1 MRHRDPYAGK
11 IGEARRPLYTV
22 RGEVYG
28 RVMDTKLTTSF
39 LWSARLIG
47 IAILSFLLALGP
59 LSIAYAEEDSG
70 EPVAEEDSGEPVAE
84 EDSGEPVAEED
95 SGEPV
100 AEEPASEPAAEEP
113 ASEPAAEEPA
123 SEPAAEEPASEP
135 AAEEPASGPA
145 PSYVPPPEALEGLG
159 GWAVVDPNTGNVHG
173 VIVSNFTSME
183 QWEAAAERLSQSTNS
198 YMGCPAPCVMRFQT
212 RATPDGNVA
221 GYHGTQTRV
230 DSNGNASQFNDGSV
244 RWNESSGT
252 FRIGQ
257 QNGDTTT
264 SQSLVPSKTSR
275 DTNGE
280 GRTYNIGSGIV
291 DIETTT
297 TKRSGDTSA
306 ILRTYRSDYQDPTL
320 DATVDLPDVGERG
333 SRLFYE
339 LEVRTSESSE
349 RPSALD
355 QISLDVDSIL
365 MEEGFAT
372 TDITV
377 DEETGEESSTE
388 VVDSSNV
395 FVSAVREATRA
406 VVDFLSRLLGFGDPR
421 S

>member
-1 MRHRDPYAGK
+1 
-11 IGEARRPLYTV
+11 
-22 RGEVYG
+22 
-28 RVMDTKLTTSF
+28 MDTKLTTSF

-47 IAILSFLLALGP
+47 VAIVSFLLALGP

-70 EPVAEEDSGEPVAE
+70 EPVAEE
-84 EDSGEPVAEED
+84 
-95 SGEPV
+95 
-100 AEEPASEPAAEEP
+100 PAAEEP
-113 ASEPAAEEPA
+113 APQPEPEAPA
-123 SEPAAEEPASEP
+123 GGYVLDGEVISPDNH
-135 AAEEPASGPA
+135 G
-145 PSYVPPPEALEGLG
+145 YVPPPEAFEGLG
-159 GWAVVDPNTGNVHG
+159 GWAEVDPVTGEIFTVVVGNV
-173 VIVSNFTSME
+173 TSMKD
-183 QWEAAAERLSQSTNS
+183 WEHQKSAMAGSSR
-198 YMGCPAPCVMRFQT
+198 VMRFQT

-221 GYHGTQTRV
+221 GYG
-230 DSNGNASQFNDGSV
+230 AGSGA
-244 RWNESSGT
+244 RFDASSGN
-252 FRIGQ
+252 FIISGGS
-257 QNGDTTT
+257 GDTTT
-264 SQSLVPSKTSR
+264 SQTLVPSRTSR
-275 DTNGE
+275 DANGE
-280 GRTYNIGSGIV
+280 GRTYNIGSGLI
-291 DIETTT
+291 DIETST

-306 ILRTYRSDYQDPTL
+306 TLRTYRSDYQDPTL

>member
-1 MRHRDPYAGK
+1 MGSCQGHA
-11 IGEARRPLYTV
+11 EVSSESTRPLYTV

-47 IAILSFLLALGP
+47 VAILSFLLALGP

-84 EDSGEPVAEED
+84 E
-95 SGEPV
+95 
-100 AEEPASEPAAEEP
+100 PAAEEP
-113 ASEPAAEEPA
+113 APQPEPEAPA
-123 SEPAAEEPASEP
+123 GGYVLDGEVISPDNH
-135 AAEEPASGPA
+135 G
-145 PSYVPPPEALEGLG
+145 YVPPPEAFEGLG
-159 GWAVVDPNTGNVHG
+159 GWAEVDPVTGEIFTVVVGNV
-173 VIVSNFTSME
+173 TSMKD
-183 QWEAAAERLSQSTNS
+183 WEHQKSAMARSSN
-198 YMGCPAPCVMRFQT
+198 GRVMRFQT

-221 GYHGTQTRV
+221 GYG
-230 DSNGNASQFNDGSV
+230 AGSGA
-244 RWNESSGT
+244 RFDASSGN
-252 FRIGQ
+252 FNISGGS
-257 QNGDTTT
+257 GDTTT
-264 SQSLVPSKTSR
+264 SQTLVPSRTSR
-275 DTNGE
+275 DANGE
-280 GRTYNIGSGIV
+280 GRTYNIGSGLI
-291 DIETTT
+291 DIETST

-306 ILRTYRSDYQDPTL
+306 TLRTYRSDYQDPTL

-395 FVSAVREATRA
+395 FVSAVREATGA